1 MTRSNHT
8 SSVTSLTWRDEMRAT
23 LRLAVPVT
31 AVEIGLMLMG
41 TVDTM
46 FAGRVSGLAL
56 ASVAMGH
63 AYLWVVAILGIGIL
77 MVLDP
82 IVSQAVGAGD
92 ETALAR
98 GVQRALVLVIPL
110 AVLSGALL
118 SCGESVFAFLRQP
131 PDVIPIASRF
141 ARASIPGM
149 LPLYAFIV
157 LRQTLQARHRVAPI
171 VVAIVVANLVNLLL
185 NWMFVFGRLGAPA
198 LGPVG
203 TAWANSVARW
213 VMFLTLLALTWRELR
228 PFLLPIRRDAFA
240 VRPLLRMLGIGI
252 PIAIQYEL
260 EVNAFA
266 VVAVMMGWI
275 GATQMA
281 AHQVSISLAALTFM
295 VPLGVSAAAAVNVGR
310 AVGRGDAA
318 EVRRAAGAA
327 LVVGVGFMALSGLAM
342 LTVPRLLA
350 RVYTGDPAVLA
361 VAAALIPLA
370 GLFQVFDGTQVV
382 AVGILRGTGDTRTPM
397 IINVLGFWLLGVPV
411 SWYLGVHLA
420 RGPVGLWSGFV
431 VGLAA
436 VAAFLLLR
444 VRVRLRRRIERMDV
458 DRTAD
463 FGLRT
468 AD

>member
-98 GVQRALVLVIPL
+98 GVQRALVLVFPL
-110 AVLSGALL
+110 SLLSGALL
-118 SCGESVFAFLRQP
+118 SFGESVFAFLRQP